1 MHRTW
6 LGVLTI
12 CVSAT
17 CVAPSVLAAIV
28 YFTGGDQKV
37 CGDLQRAECAG
48 TPRELF
54 DSFFGP

>member
-1 MHRTW
+1 
-6 LGVLTI
+6 
-12 CVSAT
+12 
-17 CVAPSVLAAIV
+17 VLAAIV